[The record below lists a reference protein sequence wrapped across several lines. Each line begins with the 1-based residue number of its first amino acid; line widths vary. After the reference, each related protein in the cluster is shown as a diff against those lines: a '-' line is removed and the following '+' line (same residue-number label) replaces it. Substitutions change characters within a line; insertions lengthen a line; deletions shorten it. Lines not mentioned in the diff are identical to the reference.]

1 MLGADKD
8 KSGPNMWVGAAS
20 LVERTMKTLFLGGI
34 TDDIDAK
41 VTLSAGDR
49 ALLNGNLLTGFADM
63 YGGGDINATKL
74 FRYAETKLRSL
85 GMPGIYPTMDPV
97 LAAFASPEFPGMI
110 ADVIEQVQSCVA
122 PPVSSYTC
130 CGSTPAY
137 NSVCSGYTQIGSSA
151 CRNVPFCRWS
161 STCSRRL
168 ATDGQ
173 VDAPSFDNDMQRY
186 VKQMDGHAKRR
197 LSSSPSPSNAP
208 ATPSP
213 WSSSG
218 TSGQSPSNAPATPSP
233 WSSSG
238 TSAQSP
244 SNAPATRIDRS
255 CCTAASND
263 GDYDCRCRDGSC
275 WYAGDVRSGIV
286 FPSSNWNKEGKTCKT
301 KDATTTTTV
310 APTTTTTTT
319 TVAPTTSDESN
330 SEAAAINKTGSSSES
345 LPGMCVNEEFSIPP
359 GYLKVRKRGLC
370 VRLHTGSGAFS
381 FNGEL

>member
-130 CGSTPAY
+130 CGSTPLY

-151 CRNVPFCRWS
+151 CRNVPVCRWS

-238 TSAQSP
+238 TSAPSP
-244 SNAPATRIDRS
+244 SKSQATPAT
-255 CCTAASND
+255 SN
-263 GDYDCRCRDGSC
+263 GG
-275 WYAGDVRSGIV
+275 
-286 FPSSNWNKEGKTCKT
+286 
-301 KDATTTTTV
+301 
-310 APTTTTTTT
+310 
-319 TVAPTTSDESN
+319 
-330 SEAAAINKTGSSSES
+330 GSSSPS
-345 LPGMCVNEEFSIPP
+345 TRPQCQFGGFMDFLGGSPKAFA
-359 GYLKVRKRGLC
+359 LKVAVAAK
-370 VRLHTGSGAFS
+370 A
-381 FNGEL
+381 NELAALLRMPLFTDMKVMADEIPNWRMPSKVVGPSDHPLLVMMIKYVEK